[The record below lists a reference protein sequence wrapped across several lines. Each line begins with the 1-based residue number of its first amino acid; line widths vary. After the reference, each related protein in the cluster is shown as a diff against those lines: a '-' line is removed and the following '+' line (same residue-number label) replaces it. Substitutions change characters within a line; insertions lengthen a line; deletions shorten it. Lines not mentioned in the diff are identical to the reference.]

1 MASATQRNA
10 RKAPWLALAG
20 AAAALVWAVA
30 PALSLERYAPEP
42 VNFEQA
48 VPAAAELGGLEARRV
63 PAARGHAAGAEVPSD
78 EGRVRFLTDPI
89 EAPARFDLVGL
100 VDQQRPVEVR
110 ARADGEP
117 WSPWVETT
125 DGEPI
130 WTGGA
135 DELQIRSRDS
145 RPHGEIG
152 YVNVSGDATP
162 ADRALNGIRGAVNT
176 ALVSVAGVFAGDAA
190 SADPPFE
197 VVNREEWDPDGA
209 CQPRTPVNGRVKAA
223 VIHHTVNANTYAA
236 EEAPGIV
243 LGICRYHRYSHGWN
257 DIGYNAL
264 VDRFGNIYAGRTGGL
279 ANPIV
284 GAHTG
289 GFNSQ
294 TVGVSSIGTHTSTGM
309 SKEALGAVVRFLTWK
324 LPLHDRD
331 ARGKARLVSAG
342 GSGNRYPSGA
352 KASVPEVTRHRRL
365 NETACPGRA
374 QVSKIKRRTQRR
386 ITGGGSASVQP
397 PPDGGIIPG

>member
-1 MASATQRNA
+1 MASSVQRNR
-10 RKAPWLALAG
+10 RKAAWLASAG
-20 AAAALVWAVA
+20 AVAAALVWAVA
-30 PALSLERYAPEP
+30 PALSLDRYAPQP

-48 VPAAAELGGLEARRV
+48 VPAAAELGGLEARRT
-63 PAARGHAAGAEVPSD
+63 PAAGGHAAGAEVPSD

-110 ARADGEP
+110 ARAEGEP

-145 RPHGEIG
+145 RPHGEIA

-162 ADRALNGIRGAVNT
+162 
-176 ALVSVAGVFAGDAA
+176 
-190 SADPPFE
+190 ADPPFE

-209 CQPRTPVNGRVKAA
+209 CQPRTPVNGSVKAA

-257 DIGYNAL
+257 D
-264 VDRFGNIYAGRTGGL
+264 
-279 ANPIV
+279 
-284 GAHTG
+284 
-289 GFNSQ
+289 
-294 TVGVSSIGTHTSTGM
+294 
-309 SKEALGAVVRFLTWK
+309 
-324 LPLHDRD
+324 
-331 ARGKARLVSAG
+331 
-342 GSGNRYPSGA
+342 
-352 KASVPEVTRHRRL
+352 
-365 NETACPGRA
+365 
-374 QVSKIKRRTQRR
+374 
-386 ITGGGSASVQP
+386 
-397 PPDGGIIPG
+397 